1 MARLKTFK
9 NSKLPILAFLSCLLS
24 LTPLVSQE
32 KEQSKSLE
40 LENGLK
46 VFLYERHNL
55 PLVNLCFAV
64 NLGTKDESDE
74 TSGLVHLLEHCILFR
89 GTEARSGA
97 DVGQDIRRHGA
108 YFNAHT
114 GFDLALFEI
123 SLPSEYADFA
133 LKNQKEI
140 LFNLKLTQEEL
151 DKEKKVI
158 LEELSQ
164 IQDDPLKYATS
175 LLHQSLFKD
184 HPYQKPAE
192 GKKEIIEAA
201 TVDQVEKFYRK
212 FFVPSNCALAVVGDF
227 GLEGMEKKVREVFGE
242 LKGEKISAAKYEKVL
257 SLKKITEIEQEMDV
271 NTAYLLI
278 GYIGPDYNHPDQY
291 SVDVL
296 TDVLGRGVN
305 PMLNKPL
312 RGRTNLVHNFSM
324 NYGPYKYGGAI
335 IIDITLDP
343 KNINTAK
350 RMLFDFLKEAGSIR
364 MQYAKTDYM
373 GEEQFYALDYLE
385 SAKNQIKF
393 RFHRGFEKSLNL
405 AISLAMDMLLNE
417 RQERKSYLE
426 SIFKV
431 SSTDLRKAARAYVSK
446 NRCIIVSILPRKK
459 K

>member
-1 MARLKTFK
+1 VAGSKTCK
-9 NSKLPILAFLSCLLS
+9 NFKLPILALLSCLLS
-24 LTPLVSQE
+24 LTPLAPQE
-32 KEQSKSLE
+32 KEQSKYIE

-55 PLVNLCFAV
+55 PLVNLSFAV
-64 NLGTKDESDE
+64 NFGTKDESEE
-74 TSGLVHLLEHCILFR
+74 TSGLVHLLEHYILFR
-89 GTEARSGA
+89 GTEARSGTEIA
-97 DVGQDIRRHGA
+97 QDIRRHGA
-108 YFNAHT
+108 YVNAHT

-140 LFNLKLTQEEL
+140 LFNLKLSQEEL

-164 IQDDPLKYATS
+164 LQDDPLKYATS
-175 LLHQSLFKD
+175 LLYQSLFKD
-184 HPYQKPAE
+184 HPYQRPAE
-192 GKKEIIEAA
+192 GKKDIIEAV
-201 TVDQVEKFYRK
+201 TVEQVEKFYRK

-227 GLEGMEKKVREVFGE
+227 SLEEMEKKVREIFGE
-242 LKGEKISAAKYEKVL
+242 LKGEKISPSKYEKVL
-257 SLKKITEIEQEMDV
+257 SLKKSKEIEQEMDV
-271 NTAYLLI
+271 NTAYLVI
-278 GYIGPDYNHPDQY
+278 GYIGPDYNHPDQH

-305 PMLNKPL
+305 PMLNMPL

-324 NYGPYKYGGAI
+324 NYSAYKYGGAI

-343 KNINTAK
+343 KNINMAK
-350 RMLFDFLKEAGSIR
+350 RLLMGFLRDTGS

-373 GEEQFYALDYLE
+373 GEEQFYALDHLQ

-393 RFHRGFEKSLNL
+393 RFHQGFEKGLNL
-405 AISLAMDMLLNE
+405 ATSLAMDMLLNE
-417 RQERKSYLE
+417 RQERSNYLE

-431 SSTDLRKAARAYVSK
+431 SSTDLRKAASAYVSK
-446 NRCIIVSILPRKK
+446 DRCVIVSILPRKK